1 MTVSKAKNLINW
13 ENLITLFAITLPLGR
28 GLFNSAFFLIT
39 VYWFYRVFKGGVSFH
54 KKEAVFLICVCA
66 YYFYSIISLIYT
78 ENIEYGLDKVYSQS
92 YILFFPLFFLSFRQ
106 EIGEKAYLKIFKGF
120 LLSLTTVCI
129 LSISKQLYSVLGG
142 HQGLTALMQ
151 NSLSTSVIDN
161 YFLGFS
167 LLLSFSLITYAY
179 IKLFNTHIRL
189 FGSNTLEIIV
199 VLILAGTLL
208 LLNSRN
214 LIFLTAF
221 AVSLIFLSK
230 SILRKKP
237 SLFIKMFLLLIA
249 IIGANYYANPFFE
262 EKMKEVV
269 NYDQE
274 MNTDRYW
281 GGMRKSIWDCAIKV
295 VEGDPIIGVGVGDQK
310 DQLELCYSIYMHNRL
325 LVEGDN
331 FNAHNIFLQVLLG
344 TGLVGLV
351 LFIFSFFYMIKRA
364 ICSKN
369 MYYLIFVG
377 VFVFAGLT
385 ESYFERNLTVVFF
398 SFYNCLSFFSKSN
411 FY

>member
-1 MTVSKAKNLINW
+1 MFASKAKNLINW
-13 ENLITLFAITLPLGR
+13 ENLITLFAVALPLGR
-28 GLFNSAFFLIT
+28 GLFNSVFILIAA
-39 VYWFYRVFKGGVSFH
+39 YWLYKVFKGGVSFS
-54 KKEAVFLICVCA
+54 KKELVFLVAVCA
-66 YYFYSIISLIYT
+66 YYLYSSISLIYT

-92 YILFFPLFFLSFRQ
+92 YMLFFPLFFLSFRQ
-106 EIGEKAYLKIFKGF
+106 ELGQKAYLKIFKGF
-120 LLSLTTVCI
+120 LLSLTTVCV
-129 LSISKQLYSVLGG
+129 LSISKQLYSILADN
-142 HQGLTALMQ
+142 QGLTALMQ

-167 LLLSFSLITYAY
+167 LLLSFSLITYTY
-179 IKLFNTHIRL
+179 IKQFKTRIRL

-199 VLILAGTLL
+199 VLILAVTLL

-221 AVSLIFLSK
+221 AVGLIFLSK

-237 SLFIKMFLLLIA
+237 SFFIKMFLLLIG

-295 VEGDPIIGVGVGDQK
+295 VEGDPIIGVGIGDQK

-344 TGLVGLV
+344 TGLIGLA
-351 LFIFSFFYMIKRA
+351 LFLLSFFYMTKKA

-369 MYYLIFVG
+369 MYYLIFIG
-377 VFVFAGLT
+377 VFIFAGLT

-398 SFYNCLSFFSKSN
+398 SFYNCLSFFAKSN
-411 FY
+411 FS